1 MSKYIKIPGLCESFE
16 CLKSVIIREETT
28 VRFDSVGYT
37 KEPGNLHMYSSK
49 TVQDIIIRYKYDET

>member
-16 CLKSVIIREETT
+16 CLKSVIIREENT

-49 TVQDIIIRYKYDET
+49 TVQL